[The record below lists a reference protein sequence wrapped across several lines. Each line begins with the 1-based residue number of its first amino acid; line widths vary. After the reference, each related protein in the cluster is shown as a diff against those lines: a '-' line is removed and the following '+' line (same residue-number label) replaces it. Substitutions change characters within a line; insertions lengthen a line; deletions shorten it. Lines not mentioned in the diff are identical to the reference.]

1 MRIISVVGFLLA
13 SIASAWGVTPVDRTL
28 LGIFDSRHEETPA
41 HSQLHLNAEMPLNHL
56 GFIVRYHDIRQ
67 GLPEPAALDGVIAV
81 ISMLTYDFEESAGY
95 FRWLGQV
102 SEQGLKVIV
111 LGGFGGPLTPA
122 ARRSLNRVMQRM
134 GLSVADGYVPNTLTS
149 RPVTIDR
156 ALIGYEASI
165 NPVPPPHVVV
175 TRNGRGA
182 DVALEYETDTV
193 AGPVR
198 SVLAATGPGGGYVAS
213 GYFVHY
219 DAGLDSRRW
228 IIDPFRFFRQALA
241 APPFPVPDTTTVAGR
256 RLYFSHVDGDGWNNL
271 SQAENHREPPT
282 LSSRVMLDE
291 LIAPYPDLP
300 VSVGF
305 VMSDG
310 DDVLG
315 GGEEARDVA
324 RAIFALPQVEVASH
338 THTHP
343 FIWGFFEHYR
353 RAAELELMAREQPA
367 DGIALGER
375 LREAIGLGSGES
387 ARARRRYVAGN
398 NHLPRAYLRDEY
410 DTEKEIGEALRGLE
424 ALAPPGKKAALYQ
437 WSGNTRPYEAAVR
450 ATREAGVRN
459 MNGGDTR
466 FDAQFPSV
474 AYIAPLSRTVGAE
487 RQIYAVNSNENLYT
501 DLWTRRFYGQR
512 MVKETFER
520 TGEPVRLRGINL
532 YYHTYSAERTAS
544 VTALTAVLDWVRNQN
559 IIPIEASAYAAIA
572 DGFFSTRITQTG
584 ALEWLVEERDG
595 LHTVRFDGMADHEP
609 DLAAGGGVMGSTRH
623 GGALYVALDPSV
635 ARAVV
640 RLRPLSEKTPARDM
654 AEAGLAESRWR
665 IWSLERQPCGL
676 AFSTRGYG
684 PGSFSWRDLPARAMK
699 VSARR
704 GSAVLAERVVRPDA
718 DGSLYFDL
726 AIDGIEPV
734 LVEMACTEDRH
745 SQ

>member
-41 HSQLHLNAEMPLNHL
+41 HTQLHFNAEMPLNHL

-67 GLPEPAALDGVIAV
+67 GLPEPEALDGVIAV
-81 ISMLTYDFEESAGY
+81 ISMLTYDFDESASY
-95 FRWLGQV
+95 FRWLDRV

-111 LGGFGGPLTPA
+111 MGSFGGALTSA
-122 ARRSLNRVMQRM
+122 ARRSLNRMMQRM
-134 GLSVADGYVPNTLTS
+134 GLEIADGYVPNTLTS
-149 RPVTIDR
+149 RPVRIDR

-175 TRNGRGA
+175 TRNGTDA

-228 IIDPFRFFRQALA
+228 IIDPFRFFRQVLA
-241 APPFPVPDTTTVAGR
+241 GPPFPVPDTTTVSGR

-315 GGEEARDVA
+315 GGEEAREVA

-343 FIWGFFEHYR
+343 FIWEFFEDYR
-353 RAAELELMAREQPA
+353 REAELELMAREQPA
-367 DGIALGER
+367 GDIALGER
-375 LREAIGLGSGES
+375 LREAVGLGSGEP
-387 ARARRRYVAGN
+387 ARAKRRYVAGN
-398 NHLPRAYLRDEY
+398 NHLPRAYLRDDY
-410 DTEKEIGEALRGLE
+410 DTGKEIGGALRGAE

-437 WSGNTRPYEAAVR
+437 WSGNTRPYEAALR

-544 VTALTAVLDWVRNQN
+544 VTALTAVLDWVRRQS

-609 DLAAGGGVMGSTRH
+609 DIAAGSGVMGAARH
-623 GGALYVALDPSV
+623 GGALYVALDPAV

-640 RLRPLSEKTPARDM
+640 RLRPLSGKTPAQDM
-654 AEAGLAESRWR
+654 TEAGLVQSRWR
-665 IWSLERQPCGL
+665 LSDLERLPCGL

-684 PGSFSWRDLPARAMK
+684 VGAFAWQGLPARAMK

-704 GSAVLAERVVRPDA
+704 GGAVFTEQIVQPDA
-718 DGSLYFDL
+718 DGFAAFDL

-734 LVEMACTEDRH
+734 RVEMSCAQDRH

>member
-1 MRIISVVGFLLA
+1 LRIISVVGFLLV
-13 SIASAWGVTPVDRTL
+13 SLASAWGATPVERVL
-28 LGIFDSRHEETPA
+28 LGIFDSLHEETPTA
-41 HSQLHLNAEMPLNHL
+41 TLLHLNAEMPLNHL
-56 GFIVRYHDIRQ
+56 GFVVHYHDIRQ
-67 GLPEPAALDGVIAV
+67 GLPEPGDLDGVVAV
-81 ISMLTYDFEESAGY
+81 ISMLTYDLDDPVHY
-95 FRWLGQV
+95 FRWLDRV
-102 SEQGLKVIV
+102 SETGTKVIV
-111 LGGFGGPLTPA
+111 MGGFGGQMTPA
-122 ARRSLNRVMQRM
+122 ARRSLNRVMGRM
-134 GLSVADGYVPNTLTS
+134 GLAIAEGYVPNTLTS
-149 RPVTIDR
+149 RPVAVDP
-156 ALIGYEASI
+156 AMIGYEASI
-165 NPVPPPHVVV
+165 DPVPPPHVVV
-175 TRNGRGA
+175 TRAGTGA

-198 SVLAATGPGGGYVAS
+198 SILAATGPGGGYVAS
-213 GYFVHY
+213 GYFIHY
-219 DAGLDSRRW
+219 DASLDSRRW
-228 IIDPFRFFRQALA
+228 IVDPFRFFRQALA
-241 APPFPVPDTTTVAGR
+241 VPPFPVPDTTTVAGR
-256 RLYFSHVDGDGWNNL
+256 RLYYSHIDGDGWNNL
-271 SQAENHREPPT
+271 SQAENHRDPPT
-282 LSSRVMLDE
+282 SSAQVMLDE

-310 DDVLG
+310 DDLLG

-343 FIWGFFEHYR
+343 FLWGFFEHYR
-353 RAAELELMAREQPA
+353 REAELELMAREQPV
-367 DGIALGER
+367 DDMALGER
-375 LREAIGLGSGES
+375 FREAVGLGSGE
-387 ARARRRYVAGN
+387 AERARRRYVAGGSY
-398 NHLPRAYLRDEY
+398 LPRAYLRDEY
-410 DTEKEIGEALRGLE
+410 DTGKEVGEALRGLE

-501 DLWTRRFYGQR
+501 DLWTDRFYGQR
-512 MVKETFER
+512 TVKETFER
-520 TGEPVRLRGINL
+520 TGAPTRLRGINV

-544 VTALTAVLDWVRNQN
+544 VTALTAVLDWVRRQSV
-559 IIPIEASAYAAIA
+559 IPIEASAYAAIA
-572 DGFFSTRITQTG
+572 DGFFSTRIMQTG
-584 ALEWLVEERDG
+584 ALEWRVEDRDG

-609 DLAAGGGVMGSTRH
+609 ELAAGSGVMGATRH

-640 RLRPLSEKTPARDM
+640 RLRPRAEKAPAQDM
-654 AEAGLAESRWR
+654 AAAGLVESRWR
-665 IWSLERQPCGL
+665 IWDLQRLPCGL
-676 AFSTRGYG
+676 TFAARGYG
-684 PGSFSWRDLPARAMK
+684 AGEFAWQNLPARPVK
-699 VSARR
+699 VSATRA
-704 GSAVLAERVVRPDA
+704 GAVLAKRIVRPGA
-718 DGSLYFDL
+718 DGSLSFDL

-734 LVEMACTEDRH
+734 LFEMTCTQERY